1 MNSFTNFPTKLG
13 SQMKGLCLRGVLS
26 STSPAHV
33 KCCNLRGGEELVALQ
48 RWELNLLHMQFRT
61 SGEKQREGQEGGRE
75 RWRDLRTLHY
85 RKVSREIGKPIN
97 SLGSSKTAKL
107 LYCFY
112 PTVTNSKNT
121 RFFVTKFCK
130 LLITN
135 DYFRLRVRVKY
146 TLRLHTSLFRPVA
159 RGEVNVFVHKLAEKT
174 RNF

>member
-1 MNSFTNFPTKLG
+1 
-13 SQMKGLCLRGVLS
+13 LCLHRVVS
-26 STSPAHV
+26 SRPPAHA
-33 KCCNLRGGEELVALQ
+33 KCYNLREAEELVAVQ

-85 RKVSREIGKPIN
+85 RKVSRETGKPIN

-130 LLITN
+130 LLLN
-135 DYFRLRVRVKY
+135 QWLFQVRS
-146 TLRLHTSLFRPVA
+146 TCEIHTVVTYESLQASSQRIS
-159 RGEVNVFVHKLAEKT
+159 
-174 RNF
+174 